1 MALSNQIAS
10 QFAKLVTDNKKNT
23 EGSTLNAT
31 YKKIG
36 DIEYVQLDGS
46 DILTPVTSTV
56 VADQDDRVKVLIKD
70 HMATVIGNI
79 TSPSARNKDVNNLKD
94 EVDEQGNTIKQ
105 MDNTI
110 IQQGNSIIQM
120 ETTINQHDVTL
131 NQHDTKIN
139 QQGDEIVSINNTI
152 LAQGNTIESINNTVT
167 AQGNKIDSMNNTITE
182 HGDNINSMNNTITAQ
197 GNQIKANANNIEAQ
211 GNTIT
216 QQGNRI
222 TQNENT
228 IKQQGDTISSINNT
242 VIAQGNTIDA
252 HETKLTAHDSDITI
266 INTAFVIKDGV
277 LTGLSKAVLDD
288 LETNTLKTGY
298 AKIDFSNI
306 GVAAI
311 EKLFSDSGIIKDLI
325 VDEGHITGELVGVTI
340 KGDLIDAG
348 TVVADKLVIKGSDGL
363 YYKLNTNG
371 ETVESEQTTENSL
384 NGSII
389 TAKSITASK
398 IQVTDLVAFGATI
411 GGFDITDNSIHS
423 HLKDSVDSPDEGLFL
438 GADGQLALGNDRNHI
453 KYYKDENDKYILD
466 VRLDKLYLGSSS
478 QTADKQFEGM
488 VEISANN
495 LTSTFKTSG
504 GSNLLRNSVGYSG
517 TDFWLS
523 SGNITTNQND
533 DMSLSGSE
541 FILNGEASLEQAYST
556 QVGTKYSIAFKY
568 KHIAVGTANQ
578 VKMELVGNGNT
589 VAVLDTTETNSD
601 WKTVT
606 LEEPYEAITTSPK
619 LVITCTG
626 DDIFEIT
633 DLIVSQGTNDVWSG
647 YVDEVYGKKHQ
658 LDANG
663 LRLYSETS
671 NRSTNTTSTSYQ
683 LKDGSNVIGELTRD
697 RVYSQMGEFDQGT
710 KIGRLRTVVLDND
723 NIIEYI

>member
-56 VADQDDRVKVLIKD
+56 VAEQDDRVKVLIKD

-79 TSPSARNKDVNNLKD
+79 TSPSARNKDVTNLKD

-120 ETTINQHDVTL
+120 ETNINQHGVTL

-139 QQGDEIVSINNTI
+139 QQGDEIVSIKNTILSQGNSIELINNTI
-152 LAQGNTIESINNTVT
+152 T

-197 GNQIKANANNIEAQ
+197 GNQIKANANNIEIQ
-211 GNTIT
+211 GNTIK
-216 QQGNRI
+216 QQGNKI

-228 IKQQGDTISSINNT
+228 IKQQGDSINSINNNMT
-242 VIAQGNTIDA
+242 LMNNQIEANK
-252 HETKLTAHDSDITI
+252 TKLTAHDSDITI
-266 INTAFVIKDGV
+266 INSAFVIKDGV

-311 EKLFSDSGIIKDLI
+311 EKLFTDSGIINNLI
-325 VDEGHITGELVGVTI
+325 VNEGHITGELVGVTI
-340 KGDLIDAG
+340 KGDLIEAG
-348 TVVADKLVIKGSDGL
+348 TLVADKLVILGSNGL
-363 YYKLNTNG
+363 YYKLNIQGNSI
-371 ETVESEQTTENSL
+371 ESEQTEYNSL
-384 NGSII
+384 NGSVI

-411 GGFDITDNSIHS
+411 GGFDISETSINT
-423 HLKDSVDSPDEGLFL
+423 HLKDSIDSSANGLYF
-438 GADGQLALGNDRNHI
+438 GSDGQMAIGNDTNHI
-453 KYYKDENDKYILD
+453 KYYKDGNNNYILD
-466 VRLDKLYLGSSS
+466 VRLDKLYLGTSQ
-478 QTADKQFEGM
+478 QTADQQFQGM

-495 LTSTFKTSG
+495 LTSVFKTSG
-504 GSNLLRNSVGYSG
+504 GSNLLRNSVGYAG
-517 TDFWLS
+517 TDFWLT
-523 SGNITTNQND
+523 SGTISTNQND
-533 DMSLSGSE
+533 DMSVSGSE
-541 FILNGEASLEQAYST
+541 FILTDDASIEQLYST
-556 QVGTKYSIAFKY
+556 QPGTLYSIAFKY
-568 KHIAVGTANQ
+568 KHKVVGTANQ
-578 VKMELVGNGNT
+578 VKVELIGNGTNKT
-589 VAVLDTTETNSD
+589 ILSTTEAKTE
-601 WKTVT
+601 WTTVT
-606 LEEPYEAITTSPK
+606 LDEPYEATTNSPK
-619 LVITCTG
+619 IVISCLG
-626 DDIFEIT
+626 DDVFEIT
-633 DLIVSQGTNDVWSG
+633 DLIISQGTNDVWSG
-647 YVDEVYGKKHQ
+647 YIDEVYGKKHQ

-683 LKDGSNVIGELTRD
+683 LKEGKDVIAELNRE
-697 RVYSQMGEFDQGT
+697 RVYTQTGEFNQGV
-710 KIGRLRTVVLDND
+710 KIGRLRTVVLDAN
-723 NIIEYI
+723 NIIEYV

>member
-1 MALSNQIAS
+1 MALSKDVMS
-10 QFAKLVTDNKKNT
+10 QFAKAMVPKQESK
-23 EGSTLNAT
+23 EATLNAT
-31 YKKIG
+31 YKNIDGK
-36 DIEYVQLDGS
+36 EYVQLDGS
-46 DILTPVTSTV
+46 DILTPVTSSV
-56 VADQDDRVKVLIKD
+56 VAETNDRVKVIIKD
-70 HMATVIGNI
+70 HAATVIGNI
-79 TSPSARNKDVNNLKD
+79 TSPSARNKDLNTLKD
-94 EVDEQGNTIKQ
+94 EVDENGNTIKRMDTTIQQQQTSINQ
-105 MDNTI
+105 MDTK
-110 IQQGNSIIQM
+110 
-120 ETTINQHDVTL
+120 INQHDVL
-131 NQHDTKIN
+131 INQHDTVIN
-139 QQGDEIVSINNTI
+139 QHGDTISSINNTLILQGNAIEANNNSIIAQGNQIESINNTVKEQGDSIVSINNTI
-152 LAQGNTIESINNTVT
+152 VQQGNDI
-167 AQGNKIDSMNNTITE
+167 KL
-182 HGDNINSMNNTITAQ
+182 NS
-197 GNQIKANANNIEAQ
+197 NNIEAQ
-211 GNTIT
+211 GNTIK
-216 QQGNRI
+216 QQGNKI

-228 IKQQGDTISSINNT
+228 IKQQGDSINSINNNMT
-242 VIAQGNTIDA
+242 LMNNQIEANK
-252 HETKLTAHDSDITI
+252 TKLTAHDSDITI
-266 INTAFVIKDGV
+266 INSAFVIKDGV

-311 EKLFSDSGIIKDLI
+311 EKLFTDSGIIKDLI

-340 KGDLIDAG
+340 KGDLIEAG

-371 ETVESEQTTENSL
+371 ETVESEQTIENSL

-411 GGFDITDNSIHS
+411 GGFDITDNAIHS
-423 HLKDSVDSPDEGLFL
+423 HLKTSVDSPSEGLYF
-438 GADGQLALGNDRNHI
+438 GSDGQMALGNDRNHI
-453 KYYKDENDKYILD
+453 KYYKDENGKYILD
-466 VRLDKLYLGSSS
+466 VRLDKLYLGASS

-495 LTSTFKTSG
+495 LTTTFKTSG

-541 FILNGEASLEQAYST
+541 FILNGTASLEQVYST

-578 VKMELVGNGNT
+578 VKIEVLGNGNPLT
-589 VAVLDTTETNSD
+589 VLNTTEVNDD

-606 LEEPYEAITTSPK
+606 LEEPYEALASSPK
-619 LVITCTG
+619 LVINCTG
-626 DDIFEIT
+626 DDKLEIT
-633 DLIVSQGTNDVWSG
+633 DLIISQGTNDVWSG
-647 YVDEVYGKKHQ
+647 YIDEVYGKKHQ

-683 LKDGSNVIGELTRD
+683 LKEGKDVIAELNRD
-697 RVYSQMGEFDQGT
+697 RVYTQMGEFDQGI
-710 KIGRLRTVVLDND
+710 KIGKLRTVVLDDND
-723 NIIEYI
+723 IIEYI

>member
-56 VADQDDRVKVLIKD
+56 VAEQDDRVKVLIKD
-70 HMATVIGNI
+70 HMATIIGNI
-79 TSPSARNKDVNNLKD
+79 TSPSARNKDVTNLKD

-120 ETTINQHDVTL
+120 ETNINQHSVTL

-139 QQGDEIVSINNTI
+139 QQGDEIVSIKNTI
-152 LAQGNTIESINNTVT
+152 LAQGNSIELINNTIT

-197 GNQIKANANNIEAQ
+197 GNQIKANANNIEIQ
-211 GNTIT
+211 GNTIK
-216 QQGNRI
+216 QQGNKI

-228 IKQQGDTISSINNT
+228 IKQQGDSINSINNNMT
-242 VIAQGNTIDA
+242 LMNNQIEANK
-252 HETKLTAHDSDITI
+252 TKLTAHDSDITI
-266 INTAFVIKDGV
+266 INSAFVIKDGV

-311 EKLFSDSGIIKDLI
+311 EKLFTDSGIIKDLI

-340 KGDLIDAG
+340 KGDLIEAG
-348 TVVADKLVIKGSDGL
+348 TVVADKLVIKGSNGL

-371 ETVESEQTTENSL
+371 ETIESEQTTENSL

-495 LTSTFKTSG
+495 LTTTFKTSG

-541 FILNGEASLEQAYST
+541 FILNGTASLEQAYST

-568 KHIAVGTANQ
+568 KHTAVGTANQ
-578 VKMELVGNGNT
+578 IKMELVGNGNT
-589 VAVLDTTETNSD
+589 VAILNTTETNSE

-606 LEEPYEAITTSPK
+606 LEKPYEAITTSPK

-710 KIGRLRTVVLDND
+710 KIGRLRTVVLDNN

>member
-1 MALSNQIAS
+1 MALSKDVMS
-10 QFAKLVTDNKKNT
+10 QFAKAMVPKQESK
-23 EGSTLNAT
+23 EATLNAT
-31 YKKIG
+31 YKNIDGK
-36 DIEYVQLDGS
+36 EYVQLDGS
-46 DILTPVTSTV
+46 DILTPVTSSV
-56 VADQDDRVKVLIKD
+56 VAETDDRVKVIIKD
-70 HMATVIGNI
+70 HAATVIGNI
-79 TSPSARNKDVNNLKD
+79 TSPSARNKDLNTLKD
-94 EVDEQGNTIKQ
+94 EVDENGNTIKRMDTVIQQQQTSINQ
-105 MDNTI
+105 MDTK
-110 IQQGNSIIQM
+110 
-120 ETTINQHDVTL
+120 INQHDVL
-131 NQHDTKIN
+131 INQHDTVIN
-139 QQGDEIVSINNTI
+139 QHGDIISSINNTLIAQGNAIEANNNSIIAQGNQIESINNTVKEQGDSIVSINNTI
-152 LAQGNTIESINNTVT
+152 VQQGN
-167 AQGNKIDSMNNTITE
+167 D
-182 HGDNINSMNNTITAQ
+182 
-197 GNQIKANANNIEAQ
+197 IKLNANNIEAQ

-228 IKQQGDTISSINNT
+228 IKQQGDTISSISNT

-311 EKLFSDSGIIKDLI
+311 EKLFTDSGIIKDLI
-325 VDEGHITGELVGVTI
+325 VNEGHITGELVGVTI
-340 KGDLIDAG
+340 KGDLIEAG

-541 FILNGEASLEQAYST
+541 FILTGAASLEQTYST

-568 KHIAVGTANQ
+568 KHTAVGTTNQ
-578 VKMELVGNGNT
+578 VKVELVGNGNT
-589 VAVLDTTETNSD
+589 VAVLNTTEVNSD

>member
-1 MALSNQIAS
+1 MALSKDVMS
-10 QFAKLVTDNKKNT
+10 QFAKAMVPKQESK
-23 EGSTLNAT
+23 EATLNAT
-31 YKKIG
+31 YKKIDG
-36 DIEYVQLDGS
+36 KEYVQLDGS
-46 DILTPVTSTV
+46 DILTPVTSSVIAET
-56 VADQDDRVKVLIKD
+56 DDRVKVIIKN
-70 HMATVIGNI
+70 HAATVIGNI
-79 TSPSARNKDVNNLKD
+79 TSPSARNKDLNTLKD
-94 EVDEQGNTIKQ
+94 TVDENGNTIKR
-105 MDNTI
+105 MDTV
-110 IQQGNSIIQM
+110 IQQQQTSINQID
-120 ETTINQHDVTL
+120 TKINQHDVL
-131 NQHDTKIN
+131 INQHDTVIN
-139 QQGDEIVSINNTI
+139 Q
-152 LAQGNTIESINNTVT
+152 
-167 AQGNKIDSMNNTITE
+167 
-182 HGDNINSMNNTITAQ
+182 H
-197 GNQIKANANNIEAQ
+197 
-211 GNTIT
+211 
-216 QQGNRI
+216 
-222 TQNENT
+222 
-228 IKQQGDTISSINNT
+228 GDTISSINNT
-242 VIAQGNTIDA
+242 LILQGNSIEANHNAIIAQGNEIDVMNNTITSHGNSITSMNNTIQQHGNKIDQNSNTISQQGNTINQQGNKITEIDNTVKTQGNTIVAQGNTIDA
-252 HETKLTAHDSDITI
+252 HETKLTTHNSQITI
-266 INTAFVIKDGV
+266 LNSGFVIKDGK

-311 EKLFSDSGIIKDLI
+311 EKIFTDSGIIKDLI
-325 VDEGHITGELVGVTI
+325 VNEGHITGELVGVTI
-340 KGDLIDAG
+340 KGDLIEAG
-348 TVVADKLVIKGSDGL
+348 TVVADKLVVKGSDGL

-371 ETVESEQTTENSL
+371 ETIESEQTTENSL

-411 GGFDITDNSIHS
+411 GGFDISDNSIHS
-423 HLKDSVDSPDEGLFL
+423 HLKNGVDSPDDGLFL

-466 VRLDKLYLGSSS
+466 VRLDKLYLGASQ
-478 QTADKQFEGM
+478 QTADQQFEGM

-495 LTSTFKTSG
+495 LTTTFKTSG

-541 FILNGEASLEQAYST
+541 FILNGTASLEQAYST

-568 KHIAVGTANQ
+568 KHTAVGTVNQ

-589 VAVLDTTETNSD
+589 VAILNTTETNSE

-683 LKDGSNVIGELTRD
+683 LKDGSNVIGELTSD

-710 KIGRLRTVVLDND
+710 KIGRLRTVVLDSN

>member
-36 DIEYVQLDGS
+36 DTEYVQLDGS

-56 VADQDDRVKVLIKD
+56 VAEQDDRVKVLIKD

-79 TSPSARNKDVNNLKD
+79 TSPSARNKDVSNLKD

-110 IQQGNSIIQM
+110 IQQGNSIVQM
-120 ETTINQHDVTL
+120 ETNINQHSVTL

-139 QQGDEIVSINNTI
+139 QQGDEIVSIKNTI
-152 LAQGNTIESINNTVT
+152 LAQGNSIELINNTIT

-197 GNQIKANANNIEAQ
+197 GNQIKANTNNIEIQ
-211 GNTIT
+211 GNTIK
-216 QQGNRI
+216 QQGNKI

-228 IKQQGDTISSINNT
+228 IKQQGDSINSINNNMT
-242 VIAQGNTIDA
+242 LMNNQIEANK
-252 HETKLTAHDSDITI
+252 TKLTAHDSDITI
-266 INTAFVIKDGV
+266 INSAFVIKDGV

-306 GVAAI
+306 GIAAI
-311 EKLFSDSGIIKDLI
+311 EKLFTDSGIINDLI
-325 VDEGHITGELVGVTI
+325 VNEGHITGELVGVTI
-340 KGDLIDAG
+340 KGDLIEAG
-348 TVVADKLVIKGSDGL
+348 TVVADKLVIKGSNGL

-371 ETVESEQTTENSL
+371 ETIESEQTTENSL

-495 LTSTFKTSG
+495 LTTTFKTSG

-541 FILNGEASLEQAYST
+541 FILNGTASLEQAYST

-568 KHIAVGTANQ
+568 KHTAVGTANQ
-578 VKMELVGNGNT
+578 IKMELVGNGNT
-589 VAVLDTTETNSD
+589 VAILNTTETNSE

-606 LEEPYEAITTSPK
+606 LEKPYEAITTSPK

-647 YVDEVYGKKHQ
+647 YADEVYGKKHQ

-710 KIGRLRTVVLDND
+710 KIGRLRTVVLDNN

>member
-1 MALSNQIAS
+1 MALSKDVMS
-10 QFAKLVTDNKKNT
+10 QFAKAMVPKQESK
-23 EGSTLNAT
+23 EATLNAT
-31 YKKIG
+31 YKNIDGK
-36 DIEYVQLDGS
+36 EYVQLDGS
-46 DILTPVTSTV
+46 DILTPVTSSV
-56 VADQDDRVKVLIKD
+56 VAETNDRVKVIIKD
-70 HMATVIGNI
+70 HAATVIGNI
-79 TSPSARNKDVNNLKD
+79 TSPSARNKDLNTLKD
-94 EVDEQGNTIKQ
+94 EVDENGNTIKRMDTTIQQQQTSINQ
-105 MDNTI
+105 MDTK
-110 IQQGNSIIQM
+110 
-120 ETTINQHDVTL
+120 INQHDVL
-131 NQHDTKIN
+131 INQHDTVIN
-139 QQGDEIVSINNTI
+139 QHGDTISSINNTLILQGNAIEANNNSIIAQGNQIESINNTVKEQGDSIVSINNTI
-152 LAQGNTIESINNTVT
+152 VQQGNDI
-167 AQGNKIDSMNNTITE
+167 KL
-182 HGDNINSMNNTITAQ
+182 NS
-197 GNQIKANANNIEAQ
+197 NNIEAQ
-211 GNTIT
+211 GNTIK
-216 QQGNRI
+216 QQGNKI

-228 IKQQGDTISSINNT
+228 IKQQGDSINSINNNMT
-242 VIAQGNTIDA
+242 LMNNQIEANK
-252 HETKLTAHDSDITI
+252 TKLTAHDSDITI
-266 INTAFVIKDGV
+266 INSAFVIKDGV

-311 EKLFSDSGIIKDLI
+311 EKLFTDSGIIKDLI

-340 KGDLIDAG
+340 KGDLIEAG

-371 ETVESEQTTENSL
+371 ETVESEQTIENSL

-411 GGFDITDNSIHS
+411 GGFDITDNAIHS
-423 HLKDSVDSPDEGLFL
+423 HLKTSVDSPSEGLYF
-438 GADGQLALGNDRNHI
+438 GSDGQMALGNDRNHI

-466 VRLDKLYLGSSS
+466 VRLDKLYLGASS

-495 LTSTFKTSG
+495 LTTTFKTSG

-541 FILNGEASLEQAYST
+541 FILNGTASLEQVYST

-578 VKMELVGNGNT
+578 VKIEVLGNGNPLT
-589 VAVLDTTETNSD
+589 VLNTTEVNDD

-606 LEEPYEAITTSPK
+606 LEEPYEALASSPK
-619 LVITCTG
+619 LVINCTG
-626 DDIFEIT
+626 DDKLEIT
-633 DLIVSQGTNDVWSG
+633 DLIISQGTNDVWSG
-647 YVDEVYGKKHQ
+647 YIDEVYGKKHQ

-683 LKDGSNVIGELTRD
+683 LKEGKDVIAELNRD
-697 RVYSQMGEFDQGT
+697 RVYTQMGEFDQGI
-710 KIGRLRTVVLDND
+710 KIGKLRTVVLDDND
-723 NIIEYI
+723 IIEYI

>member
-1 MALSNQIAS
+1 MALSKDVMS
-10 QFAKLVTDNKKNT
+10 QFAKAMVPKQESK
-23 EGSTLNAT
+23 EATLNAT
-31 YKKIG
+31 YKKIDG
-36 DIEYVQLDGS
+36 KEYVQLDGS
-46 DILTPVTSTV
+46 DILTPVTSSV
-56 VADQDDRVKVLIKD
+56 VAETDDRVKVIIKD
-70 HMATVIGNI
+70 HAATVIGNI
-79 TSPSARNKDVNNLKD
+79 TSPSARNKDLNTLKD
-94 EVDEQGNTIKQ
+94 TVDENGNTIKRMDTVIQQQQTSINQ
-105 MDNTI
+105 MDTK
-110 IQQGNSIIQM
+110 
-120 ETTINQHDVTL
+120 INQHDVL
-131 NQHDTKIN
+131 INQHDTVIN
-139 QQGDEIVSINNTI
+139 Q
-152 LAQGNTIESINNTVT
+152 
-167 AQGNKIDSMNNTITE
+167 
-182 HGDNINSMNNTITAQ
+182 H
-197 GNQIKANANNIEAQ
+197 
-211 GNTIT
+211 
-216 QQGNRI
+216 
-222 TQNENT
+222 
-228 IKQQGDTISSINNT
+228 GDTISSINNT
-242 VIAQGNTIDA
+242 LILQGNAIEANNNSIIAQGNQIESINNTVKEQGNSIVSINNTIQQHGNKIDQNSNTISQQGNTINQQGNKITEIDNTVKTQGNTIVAQGNTIDA
-252 HETKLTAHDSDITI
+252 HETKLTTHNSQITI
-266 INTAFVIKDGV
+266 LNSGFVIKDGV

-306 GVAAI
+306 GIAAI
-311 EKLFSDSGIIKDLI
+311 EKLFTDSGIINDLI
-325 VDEGHITGELVGVTI
+325 VNEGHITGELVGVTI
-340 KGDLIDAG
+340 KGDLIEAG
-348 TVVADKLVIKGSDGL
+348 TVVADKLVVKGSDGL

-371 ETVESEQTTENSL
+371 ETIESEQTTENSL

-411 GGFDITDNSIHS
+411 GGFDISDNSIHS
-423 HLKDSVDSPDEGLFL
+423 HLKNGVDSPDDGLFL

-466 VRLDKLYLGSSS
+466 VRLDKLYLGASQ
-478 QTADKQFEGM
+478 QTADQQFEGM

-495 LTSTFKTSG
+495 LTTTFKTSG

-541 FILNGEASLEQAYST
+541 FILNGASSLEQAYST

-568 KHIAVGTANQ
+568 KHTAVGTVNQ

-589 VAVLDTTETNSD
+589 VAILNTTETNSE

-683 LKDGSNVIGELTRD
+683 LKDGSNVIGELTSD

-710 KIGRLRTVVLDND
+710 KIGRLRTVVLDSN

>member
-1 MALSNQIAS
+1 MALSHEVIS
-10 QFAKLVTDNKKNT
+10 QFAKLVDNKPKKD
-23 EGSTLNAT
+23 EGVTVKGT
-31 YKKIG
+31 YKFIG

-46 DILTPVTSTV
+46 DVLTPVESTV
-56 VADQDDRVKVLIKD
+56 EAKTGERVQVLIKD
-70 HMATVIGNI
+70 HFATVTGNI
-79 TSPSARNKDVNNLKD
+79 SSPAARSKDVKD
-94 EVDEQGNTIKQ
+94 LADTVDEQGNTIQQ

-120 ETTINQHDVTL
+120 NTSINQHETTI

-139 QQGDEIVSINNTI
+139 QQGDQIVSINNTI
-152 LAQGNTIESINNTVT
+152 ISQGNSIEANHNAIIAQGNEIDIMNDTITSHGNSIT
-167 AQGNKIDSMNNTITE
+167 SMNNTIQQ
-182 HGDNINSMNNTITAQ
+182 HGNKIDQNSNTISQQ
-197 GNQIKANANNIEAQ
+197 GNIINQQGNKITEIDNTVKTQ
-211 GNTIT
+211 GNTI
-216 QQGNRI
+216 
-222 TQNENT
+222 
-228 IKQQGDTISSINNT
+228 
-242 VIAQGNTIDA
+242 VAQGNTIDA
-252 HETKLTAHDSDITI
+252 HETKLTTHNSQITI
-266 INTAFVIKDGV
+266 LNSGFVIKDGK

-311 EKLFSDSGIIKDLI
+311 EKLFTDSGIIKDLI
-325 VDEGHITGELVGVTI
+325 VNEGHITGELVGVTI
-340 KGDLIDAG
+340 KGDLIEAG
-348 TVVADKLVIKGSDGL
+348 TVVADKLVVKGSDGL

-371 ETVESEQTTENSL
+371 ETIESEQTTENSL

-423 HLKDSVDSPDEGLFL
+423 HLKNGVDSPDDGLFL

-466 VRLDKLYLGSSS
+466 VRLDKLYLGASQ
-478 QTADKQFEGM
+478 QTADQQFQGM

-495 LTSTFKTSG
+495 LTSVFKTSG
-504 GSNLLRNSVGYSG
+504 GSNLLRNSVGYAG
-517 TDFWLS
+517 TDFWLT

-541 FILNGEASLEQAYST
+541 FILTGDAKLEQIYST
-556 QVGTKYSIAFKY
+556 QPGTSYSIAFKY
-568 KHIAVGTANQ
+568 KHIVVGSANN
-578 VKMELVGNGNT
+578 VKVEIIGNGNT
-589 VAVLDTTETNSD
+589 KTILNSTAAKNE
-601 WKTVT
+601 WTTVT
-606 LEEPYEAITTSPK
+606 LDEPYEATTNSPK
-619 LVITCTG
+619 IVISCAG
-626 DDIFEIT
+626 DDKLEIT
-633 DLIVSQGTNDVWSG
+633 DLIISQGTNDVWSG
-647 YVDEVYGKKHQ
+647 FVDEVYGKKHQ

-683 LKDGSNVIGELTRD
+683 LKDGSNVIGELTRE
-697 RVYSQMGEFDQGT
+697 RVYSQIGEFDQGI
-710 KIGRLRTVVLDND
+710 KIGRLRTVVLDDN

>member
-1 MALSNQIAS
+1 MALSHEVVS
-10 QFAKLVTDNKKNT
+10 QFAKLVDNKPKKD
-23 EGSTLNAT
+23 EGVTVKGT
-31 YKKIG
+31 YKIIG

-46 DILTPVTSTV
+46 DVLTPVESTV
-56 VADQDDRVKVLIKD
+56 EAKTGERVQVLIKD
-70 HMATVIGNI
+70 HFATVTGNI
-79 TSPSARNKDVNNLKD
+79 SSPAARSKDVKD
-94 EVDEQGNTIKQ
+94 LADTVDEQGNTIQQ

-120 ETTINQHDVTL
+120 NTSINQHETTI

-139 QQGDEIVSINNTI
+139 QQGDQIVSINNTI
-152 LAQGNTIESINNTVT
+152 ISQGNSIEANHNAIIAQGNEIDVMNDTITSHGNSIT
-167 AQGNKIDSMNNTITE
+167 SMNNTIQQ
-182 HGDNINSMNNTITAQ
+182 HGNKIDQNSNTISQ
-197 GNQIKANANNIEAQ
+197 Q
-211 GNTIT
+211 GNTIN
-216 QQGNRI
+216 QQGNKI
-222 TQNENT
+222 TEIDNTVKTQGNT
-228 IKQQGDTISSINNT
+228 I
-242 VIAQGNTIDA
+242 VAQGNTIDA
-252 HETKLTAHDSDITI
+252 HETKLTTHNSQITI
-266 INTAFVIKDGV
+266 LNSGFVIKDGK

-311 EKLFSDSGIIKDLI
+311 EKLFTDSGIIKDLI
-325 VDEGHITGELVGVTI
+325 VNEGHITGELVGVTI
-340 KGDLIDAG
+340 KGDLIEAG
-348 TVVADKLVIKGSDGL
+348 TVVADKLVVKGSDGL

-371 ETVESEQTTENSL
+371 ETIESEQTTENSL

-411 GGFDITDNSIHS
+411 GGFDISDNSIHS
-423 HLKDSVDSPDEGLFL
+423 HLKNGVDSPDDGLFL

-466 VRLDKLYLGSSS
+466 VRLDKLYLGASQ
-478 QTADKQFEGM
+478 QTADQQFEGM

-495 LTSTFKTSG
+495 LTTTFKTSG

-541 FILNGEASLEQAYST
+541 FILNGAASLEQAYST

-568 KHIAVGTANQ
+568 KHIAVGAVNQ

-589 VAVLDTTETNSD
+589 VAILNTTETNSE

-683 LKDGSNVIGELTRD
+683 LKDGSNVIGELTSD

-710 KIGRLRTVVLDND
+710 KIGRLRTVVLDNN